1 MFLQKKKRHH
11 QGFTL
16 NEEENNIW
24 TEEEMRELF
33 EAEKKNGMHTDMH
46 TDMDFEEWLED
57 LKDNSFEE
65 IKEMP

>member
-1 MFLQKKKRHH
+1 MRKFLN
-11 QGFTL
+11 L

-33 EAEKKNGMHTDMH
+33 EAEKKNAMH

>member
-1 MFLQKKKRHH
+1 MRKFLN
-11 QGFTL
+11 L

-24 TEEEMRELF
+24 TEEEMRKLF
-33 EAEKKNGMHTDMH
+33 ETEKKNRMHA
-46 TDMDFEEWLED
+46 DMDFEDWLDD

>member
-1 MFLQKKKRHH
+1 MRKFLN
-11 QGFTL
+11 L

-24 TEEEMRELF
+24 TEDEMRELF
-33 EAEKKNGMHTDMH
+33 ETEKKNGMHTDM
-46 TDMDFEEWLED
+46 DFEDWLDD

>member
-1 MFLQKKKRHH
+1 MRKFLN
-11 QGFTL
+11 L

-33 EAEKKNGMHTDMH
+33 EAEKKNGMHTDM
-46 TDMDFEEWLED
+46 DFEEWLED

>member
-1 MFLQKKKRHH
+1 MRKFLN
-11 QGFTL
+11 L

-33 EAEKKNGMHTDMH
+33 ESEKKNGMHP
-46 TDMDFEEWLED
+46 DMDFEDWLDD

-65 IKEMP
+65 LKEMP

>member
-1 MFLQKKKRHH
+1 MRKFLN
-11 QGFTL
+11 L
-16 NEEENNIW
+16 NGEENNIW

-33 EAEKKNGMHTDMH
+33 ETEKKNRMHD
-46 TDMDFEEWLED
+46 DMDFEDWLDD